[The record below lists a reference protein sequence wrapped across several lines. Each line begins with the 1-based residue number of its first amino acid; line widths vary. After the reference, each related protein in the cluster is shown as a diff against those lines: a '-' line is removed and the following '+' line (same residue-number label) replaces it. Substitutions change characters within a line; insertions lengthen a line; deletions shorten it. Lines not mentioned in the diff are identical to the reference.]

1 MSWSIYDLTK
11 VHRLTKILPCSIK
24 LVTLRGDF
32 PALFPSLTPQ
42 SELVDNTYSCSL
54 PNFERFLYY
63 SLCRIVAD
71 DPKLTISLVLPW
83 VIKLVTLRCELETRP
98 GLALGPLGAPE
109 SDSTLN
115 FKSRIHLTTF
125 YCRFDGPDQWSPAY
139 GPLIHGSSC
148 RLTISDTL

>member
-1 MSWSIYDLTK
+1 MLRTCVCGLRVFSSNYSVLPRSIT
-11 VHRLTKILPCSIK
+11 

-42 SELVDNTYSCSL
+42 SELVDNTYSCWL

-71 DPKLTISLVLPW
+71 YPKSTISLVLPW

-98 GLALGPLGAPE
+98 GLALGPLGAP
-109 SDSTLN
+109 
-115 FKSRIHLTTF
+115 
-125 YCRFDGPDQWSPAY
+125 
-139 GPLIHGSSC
+139 
-148 RLTISDTL
+148 

>member
-1 MSWSIYDLTK
+1 MSKALNIVRKRIAQVL
-11 VHRLTKILPCSIK
+11 LPCIIK

-42 SELVDNTYSCSL
+42 SELVDNTYSCWL

-71 DPKLTISLVLPW
+71 DPKSTISLVLPW

-98 GLALGPLGAPE
+98 GLALGPPGAP
-109 SDSTLN
+109 
-115 FKSRIHLTTF
+115 
-125 YCRFDGPDQWSPAY
+125 
-139 GPLIHGSSC
+139 
-148 RLTISDTL
+148 